1 MVRPETNR
9 WAAHALVDTL
19 VHEGRPEHEIA
30 VAADESAA
38 ALRVLVADDEPL
50 TRLDLAGVLAEAGF
64 DVCGEAANGRE
75 AVTLA
80 LRHGP
85 DAIVMD
91 ANMPQLD
98 GIAATREILAVR
110 DVAIVM
116 VAGYRY
122 GELVDRAFEA
132 GVRGYVV
139 KPFSEVEVVEA
150 VRFALRPAA

>member
-1 MVRPETNR
+1 MVKRETNR

-38 ALRVLVADDEPL
+38 ALRVLVADDEPV

-64 DVCGEAANGRE
+64 DVCAEAATGRE

-80 LRHGP
+80 FQHGP

-91 ANMPQLD
+91 ADMPQLD
-98 GIAATREILAVR
+98 GVAAAREILAVH

-116 VAGYRY
+116 LSGYGY
-122 GELVDRAFEA
+122 GEAVDRAFDA

-139 KPFSEVEVVEA
+139 KPYSELEVVDA
-150 VRFALRPAA
+150 VRGALRRAA